1 MRKHIREQIEFRIYI
16 MDHECYEQG
25 SCKLCGCPT
34 TKLQMANKA
43 CDKPCYPE
51 MYSKKE
57 WNELN
62 EVNKL

>member
-1 MRKHIREQIEFRIYI
+1 
-16 MDHECYEQG
+16 
-25 SCKLCGCPT
+25 
-34 TKLQMANKA
+34 MANKA

-62 EVNKL
+62 EVNKK